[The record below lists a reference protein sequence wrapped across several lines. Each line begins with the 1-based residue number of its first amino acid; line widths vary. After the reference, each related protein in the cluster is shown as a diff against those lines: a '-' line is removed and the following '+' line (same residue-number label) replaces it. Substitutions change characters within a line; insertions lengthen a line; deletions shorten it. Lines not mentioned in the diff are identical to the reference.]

1 MSSKSNES
9 PGENNKKGGKMG
21 KRDIIT
27 KDYMSK
33 PHYFADAFNASVFGG
48 KQLVKAD
55 ALMLQEKDTTELG
68 IILSKEQKEQKAV
81 QKARDI
87 LKKSILMKDD
97 KTTYLLLGIENQT
110 DLHYALPVKNLVY
123 DALNY
128 MRQVNEIA
136 ERHKKKKD
144 LKGAEFLSGF
154 SKEDKIYPVITLAI
168 YFGAEEWD
176 APRSLKEMFPSD
188 IEEVVMNQVE
198 DYRLHLIV
206 PSEIKDFS
214 LFKTDLGKLFKYIKM
229 SDKSD
234 GIKQMRMDKDFDQM
248 SVDTIRLINEF
259 TKSKIEIPEEKE
271 EVKMCVAW
279 DTFERECTEK
289 GRAEGRL
296 EGRREGVMS
305 TLTGLVRE
313 GILSVQDAAN
323 RASMPLEEFEQLL

>member
-1 MSSKSNES
+1 M
-9 PGENNKKGGKMG
+9 GE
-21 KRDIIT
+21 RDIIT

-48 KQLVKAD
+48 KQLVKSD
-55 ALMLQEKDTTELG
+55 ALMLQEKGTTELG
-68 IILSKEQKEQKAV
+68 IILSKEQKKQKAV

-97 KTTYLLLGIENQT
+97 KTTYLLLGIENQS

-128 MRQVNEIA
+128 MRQVNEIT
-136 ERHKKKKD
+136 EMHKKKKD
-144 LKGAEFLSGF
+144 LEGAEFLSGF
-154 SKEDKIYPVITLAI
+154 SKDDKIYPIITLAV

-188 IEEVVMNQVE
+188 IEDVVLDQVE

-214 LFKTDLGKLFKYIKM
+214 LFKTDLRKVLKYIKM
-229 SDKSD
+229 SGDPE
-234 GIKQMRMDKDFDQM
+234 GIEQLKTDKDFQEMD
-248 SVDTIRLINEF
+248 VDAIRLINEF
-259 TKSKIEIPEEKE
+259 TKSNIEIPREKE
-271 EVKMCVAW
+271 EIKMCVAW
-279 DTFERECTEK
+279 DSFERKYTEI
-289 GRAEGRL
+289 GRAEGRK
-296 EGRREGVMS
+296 EGRKEGRHEGIIS